1 VRFEWDEAKRS
12 ANLDKHGIDFVD
24 AQEMFE
30 GPMLMAPDTRTEYGE
45 TRQIGF
51 GFIRGRLMAV
61 VFTER
66 GPDTIRIISMR
77 KANQREKAHYKKAL
91 ADQLGKN

>member
-1 VRFEWDEAKRS
+1 MRLEWDEAKRS
-12 ANLDKHGIDFVD
+12 ANLDKHG
-24 AQEMFE
+24 
-30 GPMLMAPDTRTEYGE
+30 
-45 TRQIGF
+45 IGF